1 MQVLYVQQ
9 RRNCFMEMKEI
20 LNPKGWM
27 IGLGVIVILAA
38 LGNIAG
44 AETVAE
50 DAWGEDNIMG
60 NEAAYEEMWGLHLI
74 PLGVMAI
81 ATGVFVKGK
90 ALSQM
95 AMTAS
100 AGIVV
105 VIGGGM
111 GFMTQRHDYGTAGG
125 AATIIPLIMMAL
137 VITLGVSGY
146 MHKDDEETT
155 EA

>member
-1 MQVLYVQQ
+1 
-9 RRNCFMEMKEI
+9 MEIKEI

-44 AETVAE
+44 AESVAE
-50 DAWGEDNIMG
+50 QGWGEDNIMG

-74 PLGVMAI
+74 PLGAMAI
-81 ATGVFVKGK
+81 ATGLFVKGQ

-100 AGIVV
+100 AAIVV
-105 VIGGGM
+105 IIGGGM
-111 GFMTQRHDYGTAGG
+111 GFMTQRHDYGTGGG
-125 AATIIPLIMMAL
+125 AATIIPLIMLSL
-137 VITLGVSGY
+137 VILLGVSGY
-146 MHKDDEETT
+146 MHKDDEELAIAS
-155 EA
+155 ESVE